1 MLFIS
6 NYADRNMMFDF
17 VYFKGWI
24 LDESERLKI
33 EKSEVEKRLKE
44 AKSEEKGKLEEELQ
58 RLTQYIQNAD
68 DLALS
73 CDIR

>member
-1 MLFIS
+1 MLFKT
-6 NYADRNMMFDF
+6 NYVDRNMMFDF

-33 EKSEVEKRLKE
+33 EKAEVEKRLKE